1 MAEPDSIPDDGYFLA
16 AKRRKGISKD
26 PNPYSFWIDM
36 PFLIQIAKAK
46 EENPN
51 WGAKKSLDEL
61 HVAYSERSD
70 AESKCL
76 YRKSQDLNV
85 NHRKCS
91 SKESLI
97 EVIKEN
103 HKKDHRKSEA
113 IYDSLRT
120 SVFPVVRINNGM
132 LMVCA

>member
-1 MAEPDSIPDDGYFLA
+1 MRLAFGKMTEPDSIPYVFA

-26 PNPYSFWIDM
+26 LNPDSFWIDM

-51 WGAKKSLDEL
+51 WGAKKNLDAL
-61 HVAYSERSD
+61 HVACSERSVKKFLSLYFYD

-85 NHRKCS
+85 DHRKYS

-103 HKKDHRKSEA
+103 HKKDHRKSEGH
-113 IYDSLRT
+113 
-120 SVFPVVRINNGM
+120 V
-132 LMVCA
+132 

>member
-1 MAEPDSIPDDGYFLA
+1 MFSQQREEKGLVKIRTLICFGSICLSLYKLLKQKKKIQTEEP
-16 AKRRKGISKD
+16 RK
-26 PNPYSFWIDM
+26 FWM
-36 PFLIQIAKAK
+36 RCMSHAVRGPLKNFSVSTFTML
-46 EENPN
+46 NPN
-51 WGAKKSLDEL
+51 A
-61 HVAYSERSD
+61 
-70 AESKCL
+70 L

-85 NHRKCS
+85 DHRKYS

-132 LMVCA
+132 LMVCT

>member
-1 MAEPDSIPDDGYFLA
+1 MTAMFS
-16 AKRRKGISKD
+16 
-26 PNPYSFWIDM
+26 
-36 PFLIQIAKAK
+36 QQK
-46 EENPN
+46 EEK
-51 WGAKKSLDEL
+51 GLVKIRTLIRFGSICLSLCKLQKKKKKIQTGEPRQFSMSCMSQTVRGLTFLSL
-61 HVAYSERSD
+61 YFYD

-85 NHRKCS
+85 DHRKYS

-132 LMVCA
+132 LMVCT